1 MRALVFVAA
10 GTVEMQDLP
19 TPEPRPEEVTVH
31 VRASA
36 ICGSELH
43 GFRSVG
49 MRTPP
54 LVMGH
59 EFAGVTD
66 DGERVVINPLL
77 SCQECPACLAGR
89 PQLCAD
95 RGLIGVSRAG
105 GFAESVVVPRSSLV
119 ALPDDISFSQATL
132 VEPLANALHAV
143 NLLQDPVSRLGIIG
157 AGPIGLLCAQVA
169 RGVGADVT
177 IAEVA
182 DNRRALA
189 ESLGFTTTTSLD
201 GPYDAIIDAVGSSS
215 ARADS
220 VAQLRTGGTAVW
232 LGLAVPEVTLDGSSL
247 VRGERRVV
255 GSFAYGPAEFA
266 DAIKL
271 VADLDTDW
279 LAEYPLEEAVDVF
292 YAMAGGESPDIKAV
306 LIPAEGAS

>member
-1 MRALVFVAA
+1 
-10 GTVEMQDLP
+10 MQDVP
-19 TPEPRPEEVTVH
+19 TPEPRPDEVIVH

-66 DGERVVINPLL
+66 DGGRVVINPLT
-77 SCQECPACLAGR
+77 SCRECSACLADR
-89 PQLCAD
+89 PQLCPQ

-105 GFAESVVVPRSSLV
+105 GFAESVVVPRTTLV
-119 ALPDDISFSQATL
+119 PLPDDISFSQATL
-132 VEPLANALHAV
+132 VEPLANAIHAV
-143 NLLQDPVSRLGIIG
+143 NLIPAPIGRLGVVG
-157 AGPIGLLCAQVA
+157 AGPIGLLCAQA
-169 RGVGADVT
+169 GRHAGADVT

-189 ESLGFTTTTSLD
+189 ESLGFTTVATLN
-201 GPYDAIIDAVGSSS
+201 GPYDAIIDAVGSS
-215 ARADS
+215 ATRFDS
-220 VAQLRTGGTAVW
+220 VSQVRTGGTSVW
-232 LGLAVPEVTLDGSSL
+232 LGLAAPEVTLDGNSL

-255 GSFAYGPAEFA
+255 GSFAYAPAEFA
-266 DAIKL
+266 EALKL
-271 VADLDTDW
+271 LGDLDTDW
-279 LAEYPLEEAVDVF
+279 LTVYPLEEAASIF
-292 YAMAGGESPDIKAV
+292 YAMAGGESSDIKAV
-306 LIPAEGAS
+306 LVPAEAP